1 MATEKGVLVLSFEA
15 AEDLSNDQY
24 RIVILD
30 ASTGKVR
37 RPDHATTDS
46 ANAIGVLQNAP
57 AAAGQAASVMVIGVS
72 KIQFGETVAVGEW
85 IKLEYVDAA
94 DAGKGLDADG
104 ALDVCIGRCVK
115 GGDED
120 QLGEILLS
128 GAVHQVNAAS

>member
-1 MATEKGVLVLSFEA
+1 MATDNMVLTLSLEA

-30 ASTGKVR
+30 PYTGKVR
-37 RPDHATTDS
+37 RPDHATTDLPL
-46 ANAIGVLQNAP
+46 GVLQNVP
-57 AAAGQAASVMVIGVS
+57 VAGEAASVMVMGVS
-72 KIQFGETVAVGEW
+72 KIQLGETVAINEW
-85 IKLEYVDAA
+85 IKHEYVSAA

-104 ALDVCIGRCVK
+104 ALDVAIGRCLL

-120 QLGEILLS
+120 ELGMILLS